1 MPFESIPI
9 MFVIQTTTA
18 VLIAFLALLAW
29 NEVRNRLVKVR
40 LRNKDPEAP
49 DSPRRLSFRSW
60 KFKHA
65 EKTLE
70 NVATSERRPVDEPH
84 VYTPTTTES
93 IELKSYKQLYHKLHN
108 LEANRDI
115 LPGCRVL
122 LLSFLSS
129 TISEALQDSGNTILS
144 INKFSRDSLINFLK
158 AKDEDVTSR
167 WEEYLARRSEGGLR
181 EIFGD
186 KEEAKWW
193 LKQAAPVKYVDGAWL
208 GHINKITT
216 PFKYRKITKNAWQ
229 VMSEELGDGDLAKN
243 HVCVYRQLMGDIDA
257 NLPSAD
263 SEDFNSPR
271 HNLDQ
276 TRCWKA
282 ALAQLLI
289 SLFPHDFLPELLG
302 FNMAYESLPLHL
314 LKTVKELR
322 EVRLNPY
329 YFELHISI
337 DNSDSGHAAMAM
349 SAVADYIE
357 LTEREEGAEA
367 AHIAWRRV
375 QAGYILAEGLP
386 TTPESPS
393 LKKQLK
399 APFPRND
406 TEAGLLKI
414 FAAKAFVAHKIHC
427 NSRLKIGRRSLV
439 DWLEP
444 KAFANKGWQR
454 DFLHDLENC
463 KPWVVKGD
471 SEKSRLV
478 RELSWEG
485 KMFGSFTQ
493 TEVEVVKAWID
504 ELGYP
509 VTISQPDS
517 KAYYDFT
524 LQSPKT
530 SSVAGTPELDVLSD
544 YPVLSNLTISAHTIG
559 DTVSRD
565 LNYDKLRL
573 DCSKLFNF
581 LPLWFTSPTLLETLP
596 SVPVHA
602 ANTFGSALIRV
613 LRAQTGFDVEGQGV
627 AGMDEVHRTDDGNSS
642 GIVELGLEICIRAD
656 IRVPTDLNEVV
667 GLGNA
672 ESAAFCRWMVGFSMQ
687 WLAQQ
692 DMLIGMSW
700 AFMELHE
707 AVARL
712 DEGQN
717 LLSPTSARV
726 LEDIARRERVGLEI
740 CREEISATEQ
750 RRADFDT
757 GLATARKAMET
768 FLL

>member
-1 MPFESIPI
+1 
-9 MFVIQTTTA
+9 MFVTPTTTA

-29 NEVRNRLVKVR
+29 DEVRNRLAKGR
-40 LRNKDPEAP
+40 SRSKDPEAP
-49 DSPRRLSFRSW
+49 DSPRRLSFKGWR
-60 KFKHA
+60 FKAA
-65 EKTLE
+65 EKTSE
-70 NVATSERRPVDEPH
+70 DVATLEKRPTDEPH

-93 IELKSYKQLYHKLHN
+93 IELKGYKQLYHKLHN
-108 LEANRDI
+108 LETNRDI
-115 LPGCRVL
+115 LPECRDL
-122 LLSFLSS
+122 LLSFLAS
-129 TISEALQDSGNTILS
+129 TISEALKNPGNTILS
-144 INKFSRDSLINFLK
+144 INRFSRDRLIRFLK

-167 WEEYLARRSEGGLR
+167 WEEYLSRRSEGGLR

-216 PFKYRKITKNAWQ
+216 PFKYRNITKNAWQ

-243 HVCVYRQLMGDIDA
+243 HIHMYRQLMSDIDA
-257 NLPSAD
+257 NLPVAD
-263 SEDFNSPR
+263 SEDFISPR

-289 SLFPHDFLPELLG
+289 SLFPHDFLPESLG

-357 LTEREEGAEA
+357 LTERAEGAEA
-367 AHIAWRRV
+367 ARIAWRRV

-393 LKKQLK
+393 LKTQPKE
-399 APFPRND
+399 PFPRSD
-406 TEAGLLKI
+406 TEADLLKI

-427 NSRLKIGRRSLV
+427 NSRLKIGRFSLV

-444 KAFANKGWQR
+444 KTFANKGWQK
-454 DFLHDLENC
+454 DFLHDLGNC

-471 SEKSRLV
+471 SKKSRLV
-478 RELSWEG
+478 KELSWEG

-493 TEVEVVKAWID
+493 NEVGVVQAWID
-504 ELGYP
+504 ELGSP
-509 VTISQPDS
+509 VHTRQPNS
-517 KAYYDFT
+517 RAYYEFT
-524 LQSPKT
+524 MQSPNA
-530 SSVAGTPELDVLSD
+530 SSMAGPPNLDILSD
-544 YPVLSNLTISAHTIG
+544 YPVLSYPTIPTYMIG
-559 DTVSRD
+559 GTVSKD
-565 LNYDKLRL
+565 LNDDKLCFDTSTL
-573 DCSKLFNF
+573 SNF
-581 LPLWFTSPTLLETLP
+581 LPFWFTSPTLLEALP
-596 SVPVHA
+596 SVPVRA
-602 ANTFGSALIRV
+602 ANTSGSALVRV

-627 AGMDEVHRTDDGNSS
+627 AGMDEVHRTNEGNSI
-642 GIVELGLEICIRAD
+642 GIVELGLEICTRAG
-656 IRVPTDLNEVV
+656 INVPVSLNEAVA
-667 GLGNA
+667 LGNA
-672 ESAAFCRWMVGFSMQ
+672 ESAAFCKWMVHFSMQ

-712 DEGQN
+712 DEGQG
-717 LLSPTSARV
+717 LLSSTSARV
-726 LEDIARRERVGLEI
+726 LEDIARRERAGLQV
-740 CREEISATEQ
+740 CREEISVIEQ
-750 RRADFDT
+750 RRADFER
-757 GLATARKAMET
+757 GLAIARKAMET
-768 FLL
+768 LLL